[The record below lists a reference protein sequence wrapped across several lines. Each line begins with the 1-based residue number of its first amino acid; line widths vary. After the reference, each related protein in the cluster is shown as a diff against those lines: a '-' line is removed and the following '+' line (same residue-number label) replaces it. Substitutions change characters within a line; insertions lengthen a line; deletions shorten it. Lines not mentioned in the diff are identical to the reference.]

1 MMWRIHSL
9 TKDASNRDAVVGDAE
24 INHMP
29 LDIAAA
35 ITLANMITRG
45 SGLWRF
51 GQHLECRGQQVGV
64 STCTICGARLRRDWA
79 NRWVWE
85 ESD

>member
-1 MMWRIHSL
+1 
-9 TKDASNRDAVVGDAE
+9 
-24 INHMP
+24 
-29 LDIAAA
+29 
-35 ITLANMITRG
+35 MITRG